1 MIQQPGAAQ
10 AQLGAGFGERPS
22 AALRQRASYRRIRIG
37 WVEGARDRPEE
48 FRKRLRY
55 FVAMTAKNKRYGMVR

>member
-1 MIQQPGAAQ
+1 MN
-10 AQLGAGFGERPS
+10 GF
-22 AALRQRASYRRIRIG
+22 QRFPASYRRIRIG
-37 WVEGARDRPEE
+37 WVEGARDRPDE